1 MNADR
6 LLASLPREWQGQLTP
21 LAGGYTNRCWRF
33 DTARSPYWLRLG
45 CENPALLGI
54 DRALELRAHTAA
66 AEAGIAPAIRYARP
80 EQGLLILDWLDE
92 PDWRGR
98 EPDLPLLMRQV
109 ARLHKI
115 PIELPPLDLATQAAL
130 YLRQLTP
137 LAPELAVFVP
147 CFSSPVL
154 NPAFTPVFCHHDLNA
169 ANLLGERPWLLDWEY
184 AARGDAAFELAVI
197 ADSFELNLE
206 QERALLAAYGAAGG
220 TLDVRRFQARRPWV
234 QWLTALWAA
243 LQYRRN
249 PAPHYLELQHRAL
262 ARLAQALVELTTKA
276 R

>member
-6 LLASLPREWQGQLTP
+6 LLASLPPQWQGQLTP
-21 LAGGYTNRCWRF
+21 LAGGYTNLCWRL
-33 DTARSPYWLRLG
+33 DTARGPYWLRLG
-45 CENPALLGI
+45 CENPSLLGI
-54 DRALELRAHTAA
+54 DRTLELRAHTAA
-66 AEAGIAPAIRYARP
+66 AKAGLAPVIRYARP

-98 EPDLPLLMRQV
+98 EPDLPLLMRRV

-115 PIELPPLDLATQAAL
+115 PIDLPPLDLAAQARH

-147 CFSSPVL
+147 RFASPVL

-197 ADSFELNLE
+197 ADSFELDPE

-220 TLDVRRFQARRPWV
+220 PLDWRRFQARRLWV

-262 ARLAQALVELTTKA
+262 ARLAQALGSVDLSP
-276 R
+276 